1 MTFTKVRASNYF
13 HQTCFGQAVLLW
25 VSFMKAACTC
35 RNNADS
41 FGPRIYR
48 FLQNPLY
55 LGTKFLLLIKNPQ
68 SVQQT
73 YFCFWTLGWQPWT
86 QEIVMNDCSMMDYVG
101 VSLWLKLSLSLS
113 LSFSTPGRCSSSCFE
128 PRKPW
133 LVGFYRGLYYPVI

>member
-35 RNNADS
+35 RNNEDS

-48 FLQNPLY
+48 FLQHPLY

-73 YFCFWTLGWQPWT
+73 YFCFWTLG
-86 QEIVMNDCSMMDYVG
+86 IVMNDCSMMDYVG

-113 LSFSTPGRCSSSCFE
+113 LFLLPGDVHPSVLSHE
-128 PRKPW
+128 KKPW
-133 LVGFYRGLYYPVI
+133 LVGSYRGLYYPATWGL